1 MALDAG
7 EHVLAKGKE
16 DSRLLRH
23 YVVLSGPVDH
33 ICQWYLFPSRNV
45 CKVDFSESNVLEI
58 HLHKAGKVPHS
69 KIFKRD

>member
-7 EHVLAKGKE
+7 DHVLAKVKE
-16 DSRLLRH
+16 DSSLLRH

-33 ICQWYLFPSRNV
+33 IYHWCLFPSRNV
-45 CKVDFSESNVLEI
+45 RKVDFSENNVLEI